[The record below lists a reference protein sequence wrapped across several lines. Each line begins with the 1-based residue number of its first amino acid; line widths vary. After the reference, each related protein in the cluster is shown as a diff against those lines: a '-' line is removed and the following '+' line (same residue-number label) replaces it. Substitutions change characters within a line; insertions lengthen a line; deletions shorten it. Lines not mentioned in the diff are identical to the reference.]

1 MDCCSSLLQGD
12 IWHNFTQ
19 LAFFHALS
27 LAWDSDFGITEMWR
41 EVEVKSWVW
50 KQLPMA
56 AAESQKIWWEMILLL
71 MSFED
76 HFYATDLMIILC
88 SYTAHSSKEQG
99 AFSFQY
105 STLEL
110 KWEKTLEYPKSKN
123 DKWKHWQKMHLNKHW
138 ICHSLFNRKYT
149 ANPGYQWL
157 RSFLYKRC
165 KVPTHLFLI

>member
-1 MDCCSSLLQGD
+1 MDCHKPIWVCREGD
-12 IWHNFTQ
+12 TWHNFTQ

-27 LAWDSDFGITEMWR
+27 LAWDSDFGIMGMQR

-50 KQLPMA
+50 KQLQM
-56 AAESQKIWWEMILLL
+56 AAESQKIWWLMILLL

-88 SYTAHSSKEQG
+88 SFTVHSSKEQG

-110 KWEKTLEYPKSKN
+110 KCEKTLKYAKSKN
-123 DKWKHWQKMHLNKHW
+123 DKWNSLSGSGKKNKNV
-138 ICHSLFNRKYT
+138 LE
-149 ANPGYQWL
+149 
-157 RSFLYKRC
+157 
-165 KVPTHLFLI
+165 